1 MKLQNAFE
9 VPLAPS
15 EAWDL
20 LLDIEKI
27 APCLPG
33 TKITEIVDER
43 TYKGEVV
50 VRLGPVALTFQG
62 RAAFEDIDDQA
73 HQARVKAQ
81 GADNKGRGGAN
92 ANVAF
97 RLVPV
102 EGGSKVEIETDLNLS
117 GSIAQYGR
125 GVGIIQATSEQLI
138 GEFAENLRTQ
148 LSQSVSPD
156 GTAEKASGSATG
168 SETGSERAPSAR
180 PISGFRLMF
189 RVLWNGIRRLFGGGQ
204 S

>member
-1 MKLQNAFE
+1 MKLQNALE

-33 TKITEIVDER
+33 TVITEIVDDR
-43 TYKGEVV
+43 TYKGEVA

-62 RAAFEDIDDQA
+62 RASFEDIDNEG
-73 HQARVKAQ
+73 HRARIKAQ
-81 GADNKGRGGAN
+81 GADSKGRGGAN
-92 ANVAF
+92 ADVEFHLMPA
-97 RLVPV
+97 
-102 EGGSKVEIETDLNLS
+102 EGGSKVVIETDLNLS

-138 GEFAENLRTQ
+138 GEFAKNLRAQ
-148 LSQSVSPD
+148 LSQS
-156 GTAEKASGSATG
+156 ASSDVTDESGESAAAP
-168 SETGSERAPSAR
+168 APSSR
-180 PISGFRLMF
+180 PISGFKLMF
-189 RVLWNGIRRLFGGGQ
+189 QVLTNALRRLFGGGR